1 MTSMNKMKAVVLH
14 SPQDAVVEI
23 VEKPDAG
30 DDDVIVRV
38 GACGL
43 CGTDLK
49 IFSGEYLSPYPL
61 IPGHELAG
69 TIVSVGSHV
78 DSTLIGQ
85 RVAVDPTLA
94 CGHCEFCQDAQ
105 FNHCESWG
113 AIGDTVNGG
122 FAEFTRVPIAN
133 VYRIKDD
140 MPFNLAALVEPVSCA
155 VWALE
160 RMRIRPGSIALIFG
174 AGPMGLILMK
184 LLENAGVMRATVV
197 DTSVERLTV
206 ARNHGAHDVLQ
217 SDTVSHLQDLAP
229 KGFDLVVDATGNPN
243 VLSIALPWVRK
254 AGQLLL
260 FGVSPQGAMAM
271 VEPYLIYHNE
281 ITILSSMAI
290 NHSYGRALNI
300 VETRSNDF
308 RSLITHELPLSDY
321 VKAIGMVKE
330 GKGIKLQLTMDAL
343 G

>member
-1 MTSMNKMKAVVLH
+1 MNKMKAVVLH

-300 VETRSNDF
+300 VETCSNDF

-330 GKGIKLQLTMDAL
+330 GKGIKLQLTMDTL

>member
-300 VETRSNDF
+300 VETRSNTCF
-308 RSLITHELPLSDY
+308 QRLPHHVDY
-321 VKAIGMVKE
+321 RIRARDGMSP
-330 GKGIKLQLTMDAL
+330 
-343 G
+343 

>member
-1 MTSMNKMKAVVLH
+1 MNKMKAVVLH

-184 LLENAGVMRATVV
+184 LLENAGVMRSTVV

>member
-14 SPQDAVVEI
+14 SPQDAAVEI